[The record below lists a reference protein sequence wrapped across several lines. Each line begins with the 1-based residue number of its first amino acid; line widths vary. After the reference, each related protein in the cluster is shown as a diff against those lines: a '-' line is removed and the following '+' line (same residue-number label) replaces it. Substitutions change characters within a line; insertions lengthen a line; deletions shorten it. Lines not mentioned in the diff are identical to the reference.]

1 MGLYFVV
8 GFFCSVE
15 RSIKNPQI
23 VLADVAFAI
32 RPVWRKHRA
41 DLVEIPAI
49 YWFAI
54 KMEFSKLNAHGR

>member
-1 MGLYFVV
+1 
-8 GFFCSVE
+8 VE